1 MDSLILR
8 NKISSLIII
17 HYQIFENV
25 QVLFHHFLNLL
36 GESKSV
42 KSVSVLLFSLKLM
55 NAIQKSPHIVQ
66 SYPCIQ

>member
-8 NKISSLIII
+8 SKISSLIII

-25 QVLFHHFLNLL
+25 QVLFHHFLNLS

-42 KSVSVLLFSLKLM
+42 KSVSLLLFSLKLM

-66 SYPCIQ
+66 SYACIQ